1 MRSISAASRRHVII
15 AWCCKGQG
23 RRPRAAGLTRVH
35 GRRRPSLKPMAV
47 RQIGS
52 KCHHTGP
59 HAHATDAFGTPLEF
73 CASMPEMPRMITR
86 FTHAT
91 PTALA
96 LRHPRSARLRL
107 LRGGGLPPERIHCP
121 QRGAFAPRSVP
132 LQRKGNPHDI
142 DHAALPGDREDSG
155 SDSVGEYGSAAIG
168 RGGVLISHV
177 PSPTRMKG
185 AQIAGCA

>member
-1 MRSISAASRRHVII
+1 MRSISAGSRRHVII
-15 AWCCKGQG
+15 VWCCKGQG

-35 GRRRPSLKPMAV
+35 GRRRPSSKPMAV

-121 QRGAFAPRSVP
+121 KGGPLPRAACPCSARAIRMISITPRCLVTGRTADRTPSGNTDRLQLAEAAFSSVMFRRP
-132 LQRKGNPHDI
+132 
-142 DHAALPGDREDSG
+142 PG
-155 SDSVGEYGSAAIG
+155 
-168 RGGVLISHV
+168 
-177 PSPTRMKG
+177 
-185 AQIAGCA
+185 